1 MKRVSATV
9 VAVGLGV
16 TTLAAVNPLAPL
28 NPLSQEARVPTY
40 GRPPDTAQLQKPV
53 FKSGVDLVT
62 LDVSVLDDQRR
73 PIRGLGPADFTIL
86 ENGKPQ
92 QIAVFSAVDIPDVEP
107 PKTAWLRDVAPDVR
121 TNEDIKERRLFL
133 IIVDD
138 AMVDADVF
146 ALTQLK
152 EQTKN
157 VINKLGPSDLA
168 AVVFTM
174 DNRKSTDFTSDR
186 ARLLKTVETQPM
198 GFRGMAGP
206 GLEFTDAW
214 YMQASVDIVRRA
226 VDVLGTMPDRHRS
239 IIYISSGVPLDL
251 GLVAEPAALGLN
263 GGASAA
269 AASASLSQQAYLVYR
284 AFQSSALGNVPVNT
298 IDICGLRLPRLA
310 GGGATGKQTCV
321 DGFEN
326 EYLIN
331 VAVGTGGR
339 AIVNTNDFKPGLDAI
354 FQENASYYLIGYQS
368 TDPTQDGK
376 LRRLEVQVN
385 RPNAKIKTRS
395 GYVPEKP
402 DAIAKRKAQL
412 AEQPLG
418 AALAGVLPKGDLPM
432 RLTAAPFAIPGKKES
447 SVLVMLG
454 VTQPV
459 RETGVRTVEKVDLQ
473 VRAYNTDGKMFG
485 ATNLRADVVVRAG
498 ATGLADYEVLARLD
512 LKPGRYQLRTAANV
526 GSLTTS
532 GSLYYDVEVP
542 DFFDA
547 PVSLSGLVLTAVP
560 ALPSGGLKTM
570 LPVAPTAQRTFGPGA
585 QASAFLR
592 VYQGGSGALAAVPLR
607 IQLRNGDDVMVLDR
621 QEILDVAAFSKD
633 RSADVN
639 VALPVARL
647 SPGPY
652 LLTMESTVG
661 KTTARRMLRFDV
673 VR

>member
-1 MKRVSATV
+1 MKRVSATF
-9 VAVGLGV
+9 VAVGLAV
-16 TTLAAVNPLAPL
+16 TTLAALGPL
-28 NPLSQEARVPTY
+28 NPLNQEVRVPTY
-40 GRPPDTAQLQKPV
+40 GRPPDTPQLQKPV

-73 PIRGLGPADFTIL
+73 PIRGLGPADFTVL

-138 AMVDADVF
+138 AVVDADVF
-146 ALTQLK
+146 ALTQLR
-152 EQTKN
+152 EQTRN

-174 DNRKSTDFTSDR
+174 DNKKSSDFTSDR
-186 ARLLKTVETQPM
+186 AQLLKTVETQPM
-198 GFRGMAGP
+198 GFRGMSE
-206 GLEFTDAW
+206 LKFTDDW
-214 YMQASVDIVRRA
+214 YLQTSVDVVRRA
-226 VDVLGTMPDRHRS
+226 VDVLATMPDRHRS

-251 GLVAEPAALGLN
+251 DLVAAPAALGL
-263 GGASAA
+263 GSSGASAA
-269 AASASLSQQAYLVYR
+269 AASASAGQQAYLMFK
-284 AFQSSALGNVPVNT
+284 AFQASALGNVPVNT
-298 IDICGLRLPRLA
+298 IDICGLRQPPLP

-321 DGFEN
+321 EGFEN
-326 EYLIN
+326 EYLRN

-339 AIVNTNDFKPGLDAI
+339 AVVDTNDFKPGLDAI

-368 TDPTQDGK
+368 TDPRQDGK
-376 LRRLEVQVN
+376 LRRLEVRVN
-385 RPNAKIKTRS
+385 RPNASVKTRS

-402 DAIAKRKAQL
+402 EAIAKRKAQM

-432 RLTAAPFAIPGKKES
+432 RLTAVPFAIPGKKES

-459 RETGVRTVEKVDLQ
+459 RETGVRTVERVDLQ
-473 VRAYNTDGKMFG
+473 VRAYNTDGRMLG
-485 ATNLRADVVVRAG
+485 ASNLRADVVVRAG

-532 GSLYYDVEVP
+532 GSLYYDIDVP
-542 DFFDA
+542 DFGEA
-547 PVSLSGLVLTAVP
+547 PLSFSGLVMTAAP

-592 VYQGGSGALAAVPLR
+592 VYQGGKGALTSVSVR

-621 QEILDVAAFSKD
+621 REMLDAAAFSRD

-647 SPGPY
+647 APGPY
-652 LLTMESTVG
+652 LLTMESTAG
-661 KTTARRMLRFDV
+661 KTTVRRVLRFDV